1 MMPDDT
7 TNSEELAAF
16 TAKRKFKAR
25 KAKKVQAKKA
35 QARDDG
41 LPMPDELREGKLPPL
56 EFLRKVVM
64 FLAHMGIA
72 GPVRVELERRMHKTL
87 KDLGRTP

>member
-1 MMPDDT
+1 MPDDT

-16 TAKRKFKAR
+16 TAKPKFKAR
-25 KAKKVQAKKA
+25 KAKKEAKKA
-35 QARDDG
+35 PARDDG

>member
-1 MMPDDT
+1 MPDDT

-16 TAKRKFKAR
+16 TAKPKA
-25 KAKKVQAKKA
+25 KAKKAKAKTKKA
-35 QARDDG
+35 PARDDG
-41 LPMPDELREGKLPPL
+41 LPMPDELREGKLPPA
-56 EFLRKVVM
+56 EFLRKVVV

>member
-1 MMPDDT
+1 MPDDT
-7 TNSEELAAF
+7 TNSEELAALA
-16 TAKRKFKAR
+16 AKPKFKAR
-25 KAKKVQAKKA
+25 KFKPKAKAKKA

-56 EFLRKVVM
+56 EFLRRVVV